1 MNESNH
7 LSEAT
12 EVPCDLKSDSPA
24 ATPSDNNFEQKSPK
38 QNELLRVIQSI
49 RDVVSCCACYT
60 SDSCMKECA
69 NGHLICFN
77 CFLNIRQEDRPQCPT
92 CRAALFPETKRALT
106 AQKVLSELP
115 DTCVDCNQIMLN
127 KELIGHRLN
136 TCQKR
141 KLSCGLSP
149 LGCDW
154 CGPAEDYSKHYE
166 KCEIRKHFA
175 EKSVEAT
182 LSSVLSR
189 IHLRDQML
197 REIFTSFTSLFRHF
211 EGYELDTQSI
221 LLTVYKTDRNSVMFK
236 SDQFYAGQSRWVIN
250 LTVTFLNENGENESS
265 DVNVQNSEPEIQNFN
280 GNPSEEI
287 IQNTSTH
294 NSIEDASTVP
304 PIRRSFSSFRHRR
317 SVRFQGNYRSRPYPD
332 IRRERTDT
340 NNSNSSN
347 SNLNAED
354 KLQGNVSHFGE
365 LNYTIIKENSPGVG
379 RKSYAFA
386 PLQIESADTG
396 AQINFRPLVST
407 HRFLSRG
414 EKTSAFPILPM
425 RWRYLSNLRELLNS
439 RLLNLDLVIGRKLV
453 EEQSE

>member
-1 MNESNH
+1 MNDITH
-7 LSEAT
+7 PVEAI
-12 EVPCDLKSDSPA
+12 EASRDLKKDSPEV
-24 ATPSDNNFEQKSPK
+24 TPSDSNFEQNYPK
-38 QNELLRVIQSI
+38 GNDLQSVIQSI

-115 DTCVDCNQIMLN
+115 DTCIDCNQIMLN

-136 TCQKR
+136 TCTKR
-141 KLSCGLSP
+141 RLSCGLSP

-154 CGPAEDYSKHYE
+154 CGPAEAYSEHYE
-166 KCEIRKHFA
+166 ACEIRKHFA
-175 EKSVEAT
+175 EKSVEMT
-182 LSSVLSR
+182 LNSVLSR

-197 REIFTSFTSLFRHF
+197 REIFTSFTSLFRHL
-211 EGYELDTQSI
+211 EGYELDTKSI
-221 LLTVYKTDRNSVMFK
+221 LLTVYKTGKNSVIFK

-250 LTVTFLNENGENESS
+250 LTVTFLNENGENDSS
-265 DVNVQNSEPEIQNFN
+265 DVNVHNSESEIQNLDEN
-280 GNPSEEI
+280 LSEDI
-287 IQNTSTH
+287 IQNTTTH
-294 NSIEDASTVP
+294 NSIEDAAIIS
-304 PIRRSFSSFRHRR
+304 PIRRSFSFRQRR
-317 SVRFQGNYRSRPYPD
+317 SVRFQGNYRARPYPD
-332 IRRERTDT
+332 IRRERTDS

-347 SNLNAED
+347 SDLTDESQ
-354 KLQGNVSHFGE
+354 LQGNMSHFGE
-365 LNYTIIKENSPGVG
+365 LSYTIVKENSPGAG

-386 PLQIESADTG
+386 PLQVESSDTG

-407 HRFLSRG
+407 HRFLTRG
-414 EKTSAFPILPM
+414 EKSSAFPILPM

-439 RLLNLDLVIGRKLV
+439 RLLNLDLVIGRRLV
-453 EEQSE
+453 EEQLE